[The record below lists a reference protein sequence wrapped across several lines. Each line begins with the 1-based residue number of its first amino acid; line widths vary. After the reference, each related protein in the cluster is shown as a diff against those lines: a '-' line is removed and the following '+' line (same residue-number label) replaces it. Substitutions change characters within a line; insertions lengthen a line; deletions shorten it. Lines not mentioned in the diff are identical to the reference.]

1 MLRNRKTG
9 AAAHHASAWRP
20 TWSPEPSHL
29 RSAISVAP
37 CFTARKM
44 RAASL
49 RHPGMSV
56 QPVPLDI
63 QCALLNHKPRS
74 TSGPTVASSW
84 RVELTSSQRH
94 KSPLDGERLQQPALH
109 YAGRY
114 ATTPATSAH
123 QMRNAE
129 R

>member
-1 MLRNRKTG
+1 MRISDWSSDVCSSDLDHENSGRACRLRHNPALRPMLRNRKTG

-56 QPVPLDI
+56 KPVPLDI
-63 QCALLNHKPRS
+63 QCALLNQIVKPSCREKLFEI
-74 TSGPTVASSW
+74 V
-84 RVELTSSQRH
+84 
-94 KSPLDGERLQQPALH
+94 
-109 YAGRY
+109 
-114 ATTPATSAH
+114 
-123 QMRNAE
+123 
-129 R
+129 